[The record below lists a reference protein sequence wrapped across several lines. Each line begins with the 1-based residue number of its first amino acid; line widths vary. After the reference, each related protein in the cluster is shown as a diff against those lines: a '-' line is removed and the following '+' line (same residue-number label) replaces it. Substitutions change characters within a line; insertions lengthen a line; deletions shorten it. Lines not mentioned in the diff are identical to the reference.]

1 MGDRGVIIDVLFFL
15 VCLFALDKVR
25 RNTILLLLGV
35 VGLIVLGGFFSMSH
49 YIPGVLALD
58 PNRKTIEG
66 VVVS

>member
-35 VGLIVLGGFFSMSH
+35 VGLIVLGGFFFN
-49 YIPGVLALD
+49 VALYS
-58 PNRKTIEG
+58 G
-66 VVVS
+66 CLGS